1 MKLSKKNKFY
11 HIIEDYQVYRTWGV
25 PSLNAA
31 VSAVLKMPVH
41 SLIFRYQHYL
51 RRYLKNKNFDYEDG
65 IWLTFHFGLN
75 QYRPLIIN
83 RKCIYLRGEA
93 VTYVEPFTTDNV
105 EYLHISSQTNFLSII
120 NTIKNYSIICASI
133 DGKIGSYDKN
143 FYIGK
148 CEVYYNSTMISASQL
163 LRKKVFFE
171 LYYLDHL
178 LRIQR
183 KVCEL
188 TTSNFGEEIQK
199 TFSEVLLKYPHN
211 ARFKRFKNG

>member
-11 HIIEDYQVYRTWGV
+11 HIIEYYQVYRTWGV

-148 CEVYYNSTMISASQL
+148 SI
-163 LRKKVFFE
+163 KVDSIR
-171 LYYLDHL
+171 LICSSL
-178 LRIQR
+178 
-183 KVCEL
+183 
-188 TTSNFGEEIQK
+188 
-199 TFSEVLLKYPHN
+199 FS
-211 ARFKRFKNG
+211 